1 MSRIHHLAGMV
12 AVGAGMLLSL
22 APSSAAQAAQPVW
35 TCRASAAAVTGLTP
49 TPVEPIVAN
58 DTPTGGCADSDA
70 TQGVGQSG
78 LSVSAGFARTSID
91 PDNVPAPVQSL
102 EATAGADSAS
112 IGNGAGFA
120 LTVNHVE
127 STATATCNGTTPAF
141 NSSGQVGTVTING
154 QPVST
159 DSTLTQVG
167 DGLNGSPVGGLIQ
180 VHFNEVTADANG
192 LVRRGVHVQI
202 TDPTGATVYD
212 AVVAESRVGAA
223 GLTCSPTVPEGG
235 CPAGSTLAGGV
246 CVIEVPVPGGG
257 GGNGNNPNQTV
268 RVTILGAN
276 PGGGFITS
284 PSLLPSQLANRGPC
298 SKKSLKIADVI
309 IGTKHGDH
317 ITGTNARDRIMS
329 LAGRDRVSGGRGNDC
344 IEAGSGNDQIDGS
357 SDNDREYGQT
367 GKDIISGA
375 GGRDRLYGGKGSDKL
390 SGGSGNDY
398 LSGGVGRDK
407 LSGDLGGDA
416 LVGGAGN
423 DYINT
428 DNGRDRVSAG
438 AGNDAVN
445 SSTAG
450 PPSRINCGKGRDT
463 VRLNHNEMKR
473 TKGCERRLVTHR
485 V

>member
-22 APSSAAQAAQPVW
+22 TVTSAQAAQPVW

-49 TPVEPIVAN
+49 NPVEPIVAN
-58 DTPTGGCADSDA
+58 NTPTGGCADSDA
-70 TQGVGQSG
+70 TQGTAQSG
-78 LSVSAGFARTSID
+78 LSVSGGFARTSID

-102 EATAGADSAS
+102 EAAAGADSAS
-112 IGNGAGFA
+112 LDNGSGFA
-120 LTVNHVE
+120 LTADHIE
-127 STATATCNGTTPAF
+127 STATATCNGTTPTF
-141 NSSGQVGTVTING
+141 DSSGQVGTVTING

-159 DSTLTQVG
+159 DSTLTQIG
-167 DGLNGSPVGGLIQ
+167 DGMNGSPVGGLIQ
-180 VHFNEVTADANG
+180 VHFNQVTADANG
-192 LVRRGVHVQI
+192 LVRDGIHVQI
-202 TDPTGATVYD
+202 LDATGNTVYD
-212 AVVAESRVGAA
+212 AVIGQARVGAS

-235 CPAGSTLAGGV
+235 CPAGSTLQGGV
-246 CVIEVPVPGGG
+246 CVIEVPGEGGTNSPGR
-257 GGNGNNPNQTV
+257 TV
-268 RVTILGAN
+268 TVTILGAN

-284 PSLLPSQLANRGPC
+284 PSLLPAPLSNHGPC
-298 SKKSLKIADVI
+298 AKKSLKIADVI
-309 IGTKHGDH
+309 IGTKGRDH
-317 ITGTNARDRIMS
+317 ITGTNGRDRIMP
-329 LAGRDRVSGGRGNDC
+329 LAGADRVSGGRGNDC

-357 SDNDREYGQT
+357 SDNDLLYGQT

-375 GGRDRLYGGKGSDKL
+375 SGRDRLYGGRGSDKL
-390 SGGSGNDY
+390 TGGSGNDY

-407 LSGDLGGDA
+407 LTGDLGGDA
-416 LVGGAGN
+416 LIGGAGG

-428 DNGRDRVSAG
+428 DNGKDRVSAG

-450 PPSRINCGKGRDT
+450 RPSRINCGKGRDT